1 MLLIVKRGGKLTF
14 LPIFKGDQLWFLNF
28 WDYSVFSLQKTSQ
41 KIQRLYL
48 FRQHNLLPSFPKC
61 FNSFRVQLQILGPW
75 RNKSISVVSV
85 APWMAGTALW
95 TRAVAMACQGW
106 GAKWACPCNCA
117 ELLTSGGQNMGERNL
132 LKILHFN
139 LSFWKFST
147 APLILKIVALKLFW
161 LLLLAKNYDFFF
173 QLSFLSCLFKVDPSN
188 GGDYSKKKNDF
199 IEEEVS

>member
-1 MLLIVKRGGKLTF
+1 
-14 LPIFKGDQLWFLNF
+14 
-28 WDYSVFSLQKTSQ
+28 
-41 KIQRLYL
+41 
-48 FRQHNLLPSFPKC
+48 
-61 FNSFRVQLQILGPW
+61 
-75 RNKSISVVSV
+75 
-85 APWMAGTALW
+85 
-95 TRAVAMACQGW
+95 
-106 GAKWACPCNCA
+106 
-117 ELLTSGGQNMGERNL
+117 MGERNL